1 MPKNCGRSP
10 NIKVKN
16 LLARLQEKEEKIRL
30 VLESLAEENAEGVPI
45 IVEGKKDAEALKALG
60 INGPIIEAKTGGK
73 ALIDLI
79 SLVENSGTREII
91 LLLDFDRRGREMT
104 RRLKQR
110 LERTGT
116 RPNTEFWSQLLQLVW
131 REVKDIEGLATYIE
145 TLKHKISSF

>member
-1 MPKNCGRSP
+1 MPKNRGRSP
-10 NIKVKN
+10 NIKVKT

-30 VLESLAEENAEGVPI
+30 VLESLAEENAKGFPI

-79 SLVENSGTREII
+79 SIVENSGTREII

-131 REVKDIEGLATYIE
+131 REVKDIEGLATYLE